1 MADRDH
7 GAEAMAAVRAAL
19 VADAG
24 VSALVAGRVVDEPAE
39 TIEFPYIRF
48 ARVEVARD
56 DTDGATGAIV
66 QMGLEVHSRPVA
78 GRIEASTICGK
89 ISPALHRGASE
100 VSLLGL
106 WDLEVQTWFVERA
119 SDGASYL
126 GRLALQLRLDDP
138 AA

>member
-24 VSALVAGRVVDEPAE
+24 VAALVGGRVVDEPAE
-39 TIEFPYIRF
+39 TIAFPYIRF
-48 ARVEVARD
+48 GRVEIARD
-56 DTDGATGAIV
+56 DTDGATGVIV
-66 QMGLEVHSRPVA
+66 QMGLTVHSRPVA
-78 GRIEASTICGK
+78 GRIEAGNICAK
-89 ISPALHRGASE
+89 IATALHRGAAS

-106 WDLEVQTWFVERA
+106 WDVEVQTWFVERA

-126 GRLALQLRLDDP
+126 GRLALQMRLDDP